1 MKVRESRAERGRGS
15 ERERRKVEEAKVV
28 GRIEVAGV
36 GVTLLEVTEAMEE
49 GAVLEEM
56 NVTEGVLVAEVE
68 DLAGVWVAL
77 GVGERVEASEV
88 SELLRVLEV
97 LKVWVVRETLEVAE
111 KWEAEEVLELVGGE
125 VGHVRRVQGEGN
137 SGRGRR

>member
-1 MKVRESRAERGRGS
+1 M
-15 ERERRKVEEAKVV
+15 EEAKVV

-97 LKVWVVRETLEVAE
+97 SKVWVVLETLDVAE
-111 KWEAEEVLELVGGE
+111 TWEVVEVLELVGVE
-125 VGHVRRVQGEGN
+125 VGQVLRVQGEGN

>member
-1 MKVRESRAERGRGS
+1 MRGR
-15 ERERRKVEEAKVV
+15 ERERRKVEEVGVV
-28 GRIEVAGV
+28 GPMEAAGL

-56 NVTEGVLVAEVE
+56 KVTEGVLVAEVE

-111 KWEAEEVLELVGGE
+111 KWEVEEVLELVGGE

>member
-1 MKVRESRAERGRGS
+1 M
-15 ERERRKVEEAKVV
+15 
-28 GRIEVAGV
+28 
-36 GVTLLEVTEAMEE
+36 
-49 GAVLEEM
+49 LEEM

-97 LKVWVVRETLEVAE
+97 LKVWVVRETWEVAE

-125 VGHVRRVQGEGN
+125 VGQVRRVQGEGN